1 VFEWN
6 SYQKDE
12 GGMATELGFVMLW
25 LDQVELCRQ
34 REGYCIYS
42 YVECGPCQHGMA
54 CSQVAV
60 GGYSSI
66 CGG

>member
-1 VFEWN
+1 
-6 SYQKDE
+6 
-12 GGMATELGFVMLW
+12 MATELGFVMLW